1 MPLRR
6 FRITVPLLLAC
17 LLSATFLRAQYGNE
31 WIVPGR
37 TYHRFLLGSEGLC
50 RIPFT
55 TLQRAGLATVPLE
68 RFRLWR
74 NGREVALR
82 TSRPSGMPAPSDF
95 LEFYGQSNDGRAD
108 KALYRDPSHQ
118 PSDRWSLFTD
128 TAAYF
133 LVADPSATG
142 LRYAETP
149 NPVAGNSAVTIPYCL
164 HTIDISY
171 RTRLNPG
178 FGMNIGLTLNSSSF
192 ETGEGWSS
200 REVTPAA
207 PLQELLA
214 GVRAVPGAPDAS
226 LSLTASGNASNAR
239 TLRLTLNGAEV
250 LSGAMDQFSQR
261 TFTSTIPASLL
272 SGSSLAMQVQDV
284 GAPAGDRMV
293 VHRIRLTY
301 GRDFD
306 LAGADRLAFSLPASQ
321 QERYLEFSR
330 FATSVQ
336 SSPVLFDLSSLRAW
350 VADTVLPDR
359 LRFVLPAGA
368 AADFVL
374 LARDGPSVT
383 TITELR
389 QRDFTDFSN
398 ASVQGDY
405 LIISNPRIFKASAG
419 DPVEA
424 YRAYRASAQG
434 GGYVARVIDIEELT
448 DQFAYGIRQHPMAI
462 RNFLRFARSRFQRPP
477 SKVFLIGK
485 GLTYDQ
491 FRFNE
496 SRPSTAA
503 IALLPTFGNPGSDN
517 MLASDTLGP
526 FADVDIGRLSV
537 VNPEEVRDYLDK
549 VREQEDVLRT
559 GGQTIGGRAWTKNVV
574 HAVGGS
580 DPYLQGLLFGYMSA
594 VRNVISDTSFGANV
608 KTFSNN
614 PAYATGQLTTAQLQS
629 LFSEGIGVLNY
640 FGHSSASALEFNIND
655 PYAYDNTGRY
665 PFFFVNGCNAGNFFL
680 YDTTR
685 FSSSNQTLSEKY
697 VLARRRGSIAFV
709 ASTHYGIVNYL
720 RLYIDALYAALSG
733 SHYGK
738 SIGAIQ
744 RAALRGMVQVTGI
757 EDYFARMHAE
767 QVTLHGDPALR
778 VYPHE
783 GPDYAVDE
791 QQLRIRPALVSVAD
805 AAFDV
810 DVKVYNLGKAV
821 RDSVTLLVSRR
832 LPDGSREELL
842 RKRLFIAHSDS
853 VRLRVPVRPLT
864 DRGENRIIV
873 EVDPEGAVVELSETN
888 NSAYRTVTVVDDEV
902 KPLLPNDNAILG
914 TDRPEFLAST
924 ADPLAPVRSYVA
936 EVDTTVRFDSPILRT
951 ASLTAPGG
959 LLRFSFAGFQP
970 VNGTVYYWRVRPA
983 QPQPMQAPAVVSSFT
998 YLKGAASGYGQSHY
1012 HQFLT
1017 ASYSDMSMDPDRR
1030 LRFGRKPSSIV
1041 IRSGI
1046 FPLYPKSRINI
1057 QVDDK
1062 YYVLWGC
1069 RPASLQFVIYD
1080 SISLL
1085 PVRNRLQPDGRGLY
1099 GSAAPCQYNDY
1110 LFEFPYDGWEGRK
1123 AAMDFLDSLP
1133 RNSYLSLTNV
1143 GSLVNRSFVGEWQAD
1158 TIRLGPGKSLYHSL
1172 RRAGFA
1178 DIDRF
1183 TTNLPFLFFFRKGDL
1198 SVPIVSIMGETR
1210 DAFIDK
1216 RIDVSM
1222 GLERGSLTTPWF
1234 GPAHRW
1240 DALQWATR
1248 SLESDPERVFVDVL
1262 GRDSTGREEWL
1273 ARVIGTDTSLAS
1285 VDAARYPYIR
1295 LRMTAVDSLRFTPAQ
1310 PVYWRLM
1317 AEPLA
1322 EGALEPSLR
1331 LSAPDTVEQGQ
1342 PYPFAVA
1349 FRNIGGRRLDS
1360 LRISLTLTDRDNLTR
1375 TVPLASTR
1383 PLAPGDTALV
1393 RVEIDTKALGGD
1405 NAIRLEVNPDGSP
1418 PEQFRFNNILHKR
1431 FHVRTDALKPVLEV
1445 TFDGQSILNRDIVSA
1460 RPRIEVSLTDDSRY
1474 LPIDDTSL
1482 LRLSIRYPDGR
1493 VRALRYGGDSL
1504 RFTPAPPPPSPT
1516 NRALA
1521 EFRPVFDRDGEYEL
1535 IVQGRD
1541 RNGNASGSSEY
1552 RVLFQVVTKPMIS
1565 DLFNYPNPFSTSTAF
1580 VFTVTG
1586 AEPPRDLRIQILTVT
1601 GRIVREITAA
1611 EIGPVRIGRNLTQ
1624 FRWDGTDT
1632 FGQKLANGVYL
1643 YRFVTGRDA
1652 GRFGKWQPEGTSTDA
1667 YFRNGYG
1674 KMQILR

>member
-1 MPLRR
+1 MPRR
-6 FRITVPLLLAC
+6 RLPISVPTLLAFLLTAGTC
-17 LLSATFLRAQYGNE
+17 LAQFGNE
-31 WIVPGR
+31 WIEAGR
-37 TYHRFLLGSEGLC
+37 AYHRFMVGSEGLC
-50 RIPFT
+50 RIPYAS
-55 TLQRAGLATVPLE
+55 LQRAGLASVPLE
-68 RFRLWR
+68 RLRLWR
-74 NGREVALR
+74 NGREVVLR
-82 TSRPSGMPAPSDF
+82 SSRPTGLPGPSDF
-95 LEFYGQSNDGRAD
+95 IEFYGQPNDGDAD
-108 KALYRDPSHQ
+108 RALYRDPSQQ

-133 LVADPSATG
+133 LTADPVAGG
-142 LRYAETP
+142 LRYAEMP
-149 NPVAGNSAVTIPYCL
+149 NPVAGHNATAVPFCL
-164 HTIDISY
+164 TTLDIAY

-178 FGMNIGLTLNSSSF
+178 FGMNVGLTLNSSSY
-192 ETGEGWSS
+192 ESGEGWSS
-200 REVTPAA
+200 REVTPAT
-207 PLQELLA
+207 PLQEVLA
-214 GVRAVPGAPDAS
+214 GLRAVATGPDAI
-226 LSLTASGNASNAR
+226 LTVTASGNTGNAR
-239 TLRLTLNGAEV
+239 TFRLMLNGTEV
-250 LSGAMDQFSQR
+250 ITGPMDQFSQR
-261 TFTSTIPASLL
+261 RFSATIPAAR
-272 SGSSLAMQVQDV
+272 LAGPSVAMEVQNV
-284 GAPAGDRMV
+284 AAAGDRMV
-293 VHRIRLTY
+293 VHRIRLSY
-301 GRDFD
+301 GRDFE
-306 LAGADRLAFSLPASQ
+306 LSGANRFGFSLPASSA
-321 QERYLEFSR
+321 ERYLEFSG
-330 FATSVQ
+330 FASAGV
-336 SSPVLFDLSSLRAW
+336 PPLLLDLTNRRAW
-350 VADTVLPDR
+350 VADTALSGR
-359 LRFVLPAGA
+359 LRFVLPSGA

-374 LARDGPSVT
+374 LAREGPSVT
-383 TITELR
+383 AVTDLW
-389 QRDFTDFSN
+389 QRNFTDFSKPS
-398 ASVQGDY
+398 AQGDF
-405 LIISNPRIFKASAG
+405 LIISHQRLFRGTAG

-434 GGYVARVIDIEELT
+434 GGYAARVIDIEELT
-448 DQFAYGIRQHPMAI
+448 DQFGYGIRQHPSAI
-462 RNFLRFARSRFQRPP
+462 RNFLRYARARFQRPP
-477 SKVFLIGK
+477 SKVFLIGR

-491 FRFNE
+491 YRLNE
-496 SRPSTAA
+496 SRPATAA

-526 FADVDIGRLSV
+526 FSDLDIGRLSV
-537 VNPEEVRDYLDK
+537 VLPEEVRDYLDK

-559 GGQTIGGRAWTKNVV
+559 GGQTVGQRAWTKNVV

-594 VRNVISDTSFGANV
+594 VRTVISDTSFGASV

-614 PAYATGQLTTAQLQS
+614 PGYATGQLTTAQLQS
-629 LFSEGIGVLNY
+629 LFAEGIGMLTY
-640 FGHSSASALEFNIND
+640 FGHSSANALEFNISD
-655 PYAYDNTGRY
+655 PYAYENAGRY

-733 SHYGK
+733 SHYGMP
-738 SIGAIQ
+738 IGAIQ
-744 RAALRGMVQVTGI
+744 RAALRGMVQVTGPD
-757 EDYFARMHAE
+757 DYFARMHAE

-778 VYPHE
+778 IYPHP
-783 GPDYAVDE
+783 GPDYAVEE
-791 QQLRIRPALVSVAD
+791 QQLKIQPALVSVAD
-805 AAFDV
+805 AGFDV
-810 DVKVYNLGKAV
+810 DLRVYNLGKAL
-821 RDSVTLLVSRR
+821 RDSVTIRVSRQ

-842 RKRLFIAHSDS
+842 RKRAWIPNTDS

-873 EVDPEGAVVELSETN
+873 EIDPEGAVTELSESN
-888 NSAYRTVTVVDDEV
+888 NTAYRTVTIVDDEV
-902 KPLLPNDNAILG
+902 KPLYPNDNAILN
-914 TDRPEFLAST
+914 TDKVEFMAST
-924 ADPLAPVRSYVA
+924 ADPMAPVRGYVA
-936 EVDTTVRFDSPILRT
+936 EVDTTVRFDSPLLRN
-951 ASLTAPGG
+951 ASLTAAGG
-959 LLRFSFAGFQP
+959 LVRFTVPGFLP
-970 VNGTVYYWRVRPA
+970 VHGTVYYWRMKPA
-983 QPQPMQAPAVVSSFT
+983 QGQPLQAPAVVSSFT
-998 YLKGAASGYGQSHY
+998 YLRGSATGYGQSHH

-1017 ASYSDMSMDPDRR
+1017 SSYSDMSMDPDRR
-1030 LRFGRKPSSIV
+1030 LRFGSKPSSIV

-1046 FPLYPKSRINI
+1046 FPLYPKSRINV

-1069 RPASLQFVIYD
+1069 RPASLQFVVYD

-1085 PVRNRLQPDGRGLY
+1085 PVRNRIRPDGRGMY

-1143 GSLVNRSFVGEWQAD
+1143 GSLTNTSFVAEWQAD
-1158 TIRLGPGKSLYHSL
+1158 TLRHGAGKSLYHSL
-1172 RRAGFA
+1172 RRIGFV

-1183 TTNLPFLFFFRKGDL
+1183 TSNLPFLFFFRKGDPDKP
-1198 SVPIVSIMGETR
+1198 VVSIMGETR

-1216 RIDVSM
+1216 RIDVAM
-1222 GLERGSLTTPWF
+1222 GLDRGSLTTPWF
-1234 GPAHRW
+1234 GPARRW

-1248 SLESDPERVFVDVL
+1248 SLEPDPERVMIDVL
-1262 GRDSTGREEWL
+1262 GRDSSGREEML
-1273 ARVIGTDTSLAS
+1273 ARIVGGDTSLAS
-1285 VDAARYPYIR
+1285 VDAARYPYVR

-1310 PVYWRLM
+1310 PLYWRLL
-1317 AEPLA
+1317 AEPRA

-1349 FRNIGGRRLDS
+1349 FRNIGVRSFDS
-1360 LRISLTLTDRDNLTR
+1360 LRVRLTVTDRDNLTR
-1375 TVPLASTR
+1375 SLPMPATR

-1393 RVEIDTKALGGD
+1393 RIDIDTRSLGGD
-1405 NAIRLEVNPDGSP
+1405 NAIRLEVNPDDDP
-1418 PEQFRFNNILHKR
+1418 PEQFRFNNILHKK

-1445 TFDGQSILNRDIVSA
+1445 TFDGQPILNRDIVSA

-1474 LPIDDTSL
+1474 LALDDTSL
-1482 LRLSIRYPDGR
+1482 LRVSIRYPDGR
-1493 VRALRYGGDSL
+1493 VRSVRYGGDSM
-1504 RFTPAPPPPSPT
+1504 RFTPAPMPPSAS

-1521 EFRPVFDRDGEYEL
+1521 EWRPFFDRDGEYEL

-1541 RNGNASGSSEY
+1541 RNGNVSGSAEY

-1565 DLFNYPNPFSTSTAF
+1565 DLFNYPNPFTTSTAF

-1601 GRIVREITAA
+1601 GRVVREITAA

-1624 FRWDGTDT
+1624 FRWDGTDA

-1643 YRFVTGRDA
+1643 YRFVTGADA
-1652 GRFGKWQPEGTSTDA
+1652 GRFGKWTPEGASTEG

-1674 KMQILR
+1674 KLQILR